1 MFWNSHAFLT
11 KDLCVG
17 RISFLFFWRCDQFSL
32 WTKWVLRHK
41 THSRKWEIPLLRWF
55 LIQGHPSAI
64 GFLFSFLSAYCCR
77 QFQTCLLT
85 GLINQYIIPFFARE
99 VGFCQ
104 ASPDAVSRGSGHI
117 ISGLFLLISPSHGS
131 LSVNILDLTER
142 VATMAVTGQPT
153 AICWPAMPLI
163 YASDTALS
171 VLARR
176 SIQSSLSG
184 HHMIF
189 NITLCED
196 VYTAELLYGIC
207 RNRERRDRISIKL
220 LIQHFPNLSIKG
232 RVIAPQSVVTPNI
245 KNLFYRKRLKEFGL
259 ERGNVEQRYVTRIM
273 DKIANISE
281 FLFYFFSFL
290 PSISLKARTSEY
302 KIFEV
307 RSK

>member
-41 THSRKWEIPLLRWF
+41 THNKKWEIPLLRCF
-55 LIQGHPSAI
+55 LIQGYTSAI

-131 LSVNILDLTER
+131 LSVNILDLTGR

-163 YASDTALS
+163 YTSDTALS

-184 HHMIF
+184 HRMIF

-207 RNRERRDRISIKL
+207 RNREKRDRISIKL

-232 RVIAPQSVVTPNI
+232 RVIASQSVVTPNI

-259 ERGNVEQRYVTRIM
+259 ERGNVSRDMWPELWIRLLTSV
-273 DKIANISE
+273 SS
-281 FLFYFFSFL
+281 FLFFFSFL
-290 PSISLKARTSEY
+290 PSISLKARISEY